1 MASGHGSLEDVLA
14 GWDESKGKRPHLVYT
29 VTIAAGFVQPMMIMG
44 PVNRN
49 GRGGGRDDLG
59 WKTDGWVWWF
69 EGLRGNYERR
79 MQTMCTIFDDG
90 KQLVKT

>member
-1 MASGHGSLEDVLA
+1 
-14 GWDESKGKRPHLVYT
+14 
-29 VTIAAGFVQPMMIMG
+29 MMIMG